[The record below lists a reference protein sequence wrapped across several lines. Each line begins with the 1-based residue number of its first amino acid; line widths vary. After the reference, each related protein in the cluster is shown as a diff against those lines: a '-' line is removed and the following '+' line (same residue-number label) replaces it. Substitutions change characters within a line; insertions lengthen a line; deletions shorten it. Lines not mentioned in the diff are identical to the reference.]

1 MPGPSRGRDGNVDS
15 EGRRGEEGVGKVK
28 EEVGG
33 SQGWPSPR
41 LLMLSLCLSY
51 LLQGK
56 LPEG

>member
-1 MPGPSRGRDGNVDS
+1 M
-15 EGRRGEEGVGKVK
+15 GKVK

>member
-1 MPGPSRGRDGNVDS
+1 MGKGR
-15 EGRRGEEGVGKVK
+15 

>member
-1 MPGPSRGRDGNVDS
+1 MGKGR
-15 EGRRGEEGVGKVK
+15 

-33 SQGWPSPR
+33 LQGWPSPR
-41 LLMLSLCLSY
+41 LFILSLCLSY